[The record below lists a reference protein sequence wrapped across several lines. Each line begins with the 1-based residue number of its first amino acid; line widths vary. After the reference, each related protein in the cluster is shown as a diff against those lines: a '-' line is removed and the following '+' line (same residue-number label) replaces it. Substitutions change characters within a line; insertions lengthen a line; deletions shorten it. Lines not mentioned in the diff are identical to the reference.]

1 MIFRPGNFPGKN
13 TVQGATMRL
22 TESVLILVL
31 VGGIAAC
38 GSKDEAKGP
47 SSAAINAGSAGA
59 MEAAKTTATAE
70 EVAEEA
76 RDDVDCPADINTPAP
91 PTGAPVDDVVGVRP
105 GLTWEEA
112 ANVVMCTND
121 LLVVKADTTRG
132 FQMQTYGQN
141 IRQGFN
147 ARFAEPRVEKSSQQI
162 MQEMQDEAMAR
173 GGNAVRQDMQP
184 GQSKWYV
191 GTMGTPGQERVIN
204 AAREEWFAEGRNPTM
219 ASVEQALNAKYGTP
233 TAVQKSPGQTNLYWS
248 FDPLGRLITET
259 SPLFN
264 QCRGTADPNGGVNLS
279 PDCGVTVAA
288 LLVPTTENPD
298 LAKWL
303 QVGTANQAAGY
314 EAISA
319 TEQALQQGDNQRK
332 AKEVEEAGKNADAPQ
347 L

>member
-1 MIFRPGNFPGKN
+1 M
-13 TVQGATMRL
+13 
-22 TESVLILVL
+22 
-31 VGGIAAC
+31 GGIAAC

-147 ARFAEPRVEKSSQQI
+147 ARFAIRPRRFRI
-162 MQEMQDEAMAR
+162 
-173 GGNAVRQDMQP
+173 
-184 GQSKWYV
+184 
-191 GTMGTPGQERVIN
+191 
-204 AAREEWFAEGRNPTM
+204 
-219 ASVEQALNAKYGTP
+219 
-233 TAVQKSPGQTNLYWS
+233 
-248 FDPLGRLITET
+248 GRL
-259 SPLFN
+259 LGGHGDMRFN
-264 QCRGTADPNGGVNLS
+264 PPAFQF
-279 PDCGVTVAA
+279 
-288 LLVPTTENPD
+288 
-298 LAKWL
+298 
-303 QVGTANQAAGY
+303 QVKVG
-314 EAISA
+314 
-319 TEQALQQGDNQRK
+319 
-332 AKEVEEAGKNADAPQ
+332 
-347 L
+347 

>member
-1 MIFRPGNFPGKN
+1 
-13 TVQGATMRL
+13 MRL
-22 TESVLILVL
+22 AERVMILILAGAL
-31 VGGIAAC
+31 AAC

-59 MEAAKTTATAE
+59 MEPAKTTATAE

-76 RDDVDCPADINTPAP
+76 RDDLDCPADIKTTARD
-91 PTGAPVDDVVGVRP
+91 ASSPVDDVVGVRP

-121 LLVVKADTTRG
+121 LMVVQADTTRG
-132 FQMQTYGQN
+132 FQMQTYGQT

-147 ARFAEPRVEKSSQQI
+147 ARFAEPRVEKSSKQI
-162 MQEMQDEAMAR
+162 VQEMQDEAMAR
-173 GGNAVRQDMQP
+173 GANAVRQDMQP

-204 AAREEWFAEGRNPTM
+204 AAREEWFAEGRNPTL
-219 ASVEQALNAKYGTP
+219 ASVEQALVAKYGTP
-233 TAVQKSPGQTNLYWS
+233 TATQKSPGQTNLYWS
-248 FDPLGRLITET
+248 YDPMGRLITET

-264 QCRGTADPNGGVNLS
+264 QCRGTPDPNGGVNLS
-279 PDCGVTVAA
+279 PDCGVAVAA

-298 LAKWL
+298 LARWL

-314 EAISA
+314 EAITA
-319 TEQALQQGDNQRK
+319 TEQALQQVDNQRK
-332 AKEVEEAGKNADAPQ
+332 AKEVEAAGKNADAPQ